1 MPVACAKPYHGARMA
16 KPERSGAWPKP
27 AKVTEKVVEPTR
39 QAQADKSVDSVDPR
53 RELGAEHQ
61 NNLSSMAEDVA
72 KARRVAEAGASRA
85 LIK

>member
-1 MPVACAKPYHGARMA
+1 MA

-27 AKVTEKVVEPTR
+27 AKVGDNVVEPAKPTKPGELDHIVEP
-39 QAQADKSVDSVDPR
+39 ADPR
-53 RELGAEHQ
+53 RDLGAEHR
-61 NNLSSMAEDVA
+61 NNLSNMANDVA

>member
-1 MPVACAKPYHGARMA
+1 MA

-27 AKVTEKVVEPTR
+27 AKAGEKVVEPGKP
-39 QAQADKSVDSVDPR
+39 ASPAAPDNVVEPVDPR
-53 RELGAEHQ
+53 RDLGAEHR
-61 NNLSSMAEDVA
+61 NNLSNMAEDVA